1 MKLIDNSRIREHKK
15 VDGRH
20 CVLPIDFTILVSFS
34 MQTSELKEIKSID
47 PMIQSRGRLLDINIF
62 EAYFQ

>member
-1 MKLIDNSRIREHKK
+1 
-15 VDGRH
+15 
-20 CVLPIDFTILVSFS
+20 

-62 EAYFQ
+62 EAYFQWKWSRKQRSELESGLAEMDSLLIS